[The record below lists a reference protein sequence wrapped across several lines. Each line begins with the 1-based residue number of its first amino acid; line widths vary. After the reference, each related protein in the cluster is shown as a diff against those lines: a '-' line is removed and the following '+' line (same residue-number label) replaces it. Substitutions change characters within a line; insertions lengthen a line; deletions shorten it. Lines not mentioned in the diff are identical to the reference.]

1 MQRRSLMKENILKQ
15 IRGSEQVMLQL
26 LEELVNIDSGADA
39 LEGINAVAQK
49 IGAFL
54 AELGFTVEYLETEGA
69 PVQLLAKKP
78 QPGKKQVL
86 FSGHMDTV
94 FNKGTA
100 AARPFRLEN
109 GRAYGPGVLD
119 MKGGLVMALY
129 VIKALLENGWQ
140 DTDLTVLLCGD
151 EEMSHP
157 LTDAVEQFKKAGAG
171 KDAVFNL
178 EFGRVDGS
186 VVTGRKGTT
195 RPTLVVEGIAA
206 HSGNEPEKGASAI
219 LELARK
225 TVAIHAL
232 NNFELGTTYNVG
244 VFNGG
249 TMANIIADK
258 ATGEVDVRFKTIAE
272 AEKSIA
278 DVQRIVETNY
288 VPNTKTTVTGNVIKF
303 MPFETTPGVQ
313 RLYEH
318 YASQAAALG
327 LPKPG
332 HQYEGGASDACWP
345 ALTGAPTLCGVGP
358 CGIGAQSDSEYIEV
372 ASLTERALLLASCIM
387 ELDKL

>member
-1 MQRRSLMKENILKQ
+1 MKENVLKQ

-258 ATGEVDVRFKTIAE
+258 AIGEVDVRFKTIAE

-278 DVQRIVETNY
+278 DVQR
-288 VPNTKTTVTGNVIKF
+288 
-303 MPFETTPGVQ
+303 
-313 RLYEH
+313 LYEH
-318 YASQAAALG
+318 YASRAAALG

-332 HQYEGGASDACWP
+332 QQYVGGASDACWP

-358 CGIGAQSDSEYIEV
+358 CGIGAHSDSEYIEV

>member
-1 MQRRSLMKENILKQ
+1 MKTKILDQ
-15 IRGSEQVMLQL
+15 IRGSEQGMLQL

-39 LEGINAVAQK
+39 LAGINAVAQR

-54 AELGFTVEYLETEGA
+54 EVLGFTVEYLETDGA
-69 PVQLLAKKP
+69 PVQLLARKV

-94 FNKGTA
+94 FNQGTA
-100 AARPFRLEN
+100 AVRPFKVEN

-129 VIKALLENGWQ
+129 VIRALLENGWQ
-140 DTDLTVLLCGD
+140 ETDMTVLLCGD

-157 LTDAVEQFKKAGAG
+157 FTDAVAQFKKAGAG

-195 RPTLVVEGIAA
+195 RPTLVVEGIASHA
-206 HSGNEPEKGASAI
+206 GNEPEKGASAI
-219 LELARK
+219 LELAQK

-232 NNFELGTTYNVG
+232 NNFAVGTTYNVG
-244 VFNGG
+244 VVSGG
-249 TMANIIADK
+249 NMANIVADK
-258 ATGEVDVRFKTIAE
+258 AVGEVDVRFKTIVE

-288 VPNTKTTVTGNVIKF
+288 VPHTKTTVTGNVIKF
-303 MPFETTPGVQ
+303 MPFETTLGVQ

-318 YASQAAALG
+318 YASQAEKLG
-327 LPKPG
+327 LAKPG
-332 HQYEGGASDACWP
+332 QQYVGGASDAAWP
-345 ALTGAPTLCGVGP
+345 AMTGAPTLCGVGP
-358 CGIGAQSDSEYIEV
+358 CGAGAHSDSEYIEV
-372 ASLTERALLLASCIM
+372 ATLTERALLLASCII
-387 ELDKL
+387 ELDEL

>member
-1 MQRRSLMKENILKQ
+1 MKTKILEQ
-15 IRGSEQVMLQL
+15 LRTSEAEMLQF
-26 LEELVNIDSGADA
+26 LEQLVNIDSGADA
-39 LEGINAVAQK
+39 LDGISQVARK

-54 AELGFTVEYLETEGA
+54 TPLGFDVQYLETPGA
-69 PVQLLAKKP
+69 PVQLLAHRARID
-78 QPGKKQVL
+78 KKQVL

-100 AARPFRLEN
+100 AARPFKIEG

-119 MKGGLVMALY
+119 MKGGLVMALQ
-129 VIKALLENGWQ
+129 VIKAMVASGWEE
-140 DTDLTVLLCGD
+140 TDMTVLLCGD

-157 LTDAVEQFKKAGAG
+157 LTDAVEQFKKVGSG

-206 HSGNEPEKGASAI
+206 HAGNEPEKGASAI
-219 LELARK
+219 LELAQK

-244 VFNGG
+244 VFSGG
-249 TMANIIADK
+249 TMANIVADK
-258 ATGEVDVRFKTIAE
+258 AVGEVDVRFKTIAE

-278 DVQRIVETNY
+278 DVQRIVDTNY
-288 VPNTKTTVTGNVIKF
+288 VPNTKTMVTGNVIKF
-303 MPFETTPGVQ
+303 MPFETTPAVQ
-313 RLYEH
+313 KLYEH
-318 YASQAAALG
+318 YASQAAGLG
-327 LPKPG
+327 LGKPG
-332 HQYEGGASDACWP
+332 QQYVGGASDAAWP
-345 ALTGAPTLCGVGP
+345 AMTGAPTLCGIGP
-358 CGIGAQSDSEYIEV
+358 CGAGAHSDSEYIEV
-372 ASLTERALLLASCIM
+372 ATLTERALLLASCIM
-387 ELDKL
+387 NLESL